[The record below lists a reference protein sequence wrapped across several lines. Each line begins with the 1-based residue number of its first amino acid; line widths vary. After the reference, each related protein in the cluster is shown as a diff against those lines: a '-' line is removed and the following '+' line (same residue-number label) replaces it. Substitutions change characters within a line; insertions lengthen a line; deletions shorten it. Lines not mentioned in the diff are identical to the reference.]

1 MCILARRCLPSVGRH
16 PLDRQAR
23 HAFKLQDQLLII
35 ALFLVRTAGLR
46 EVTRRLLKANRFL

>member
-1 MCILARRCLPSVGRH
+1 VGRH